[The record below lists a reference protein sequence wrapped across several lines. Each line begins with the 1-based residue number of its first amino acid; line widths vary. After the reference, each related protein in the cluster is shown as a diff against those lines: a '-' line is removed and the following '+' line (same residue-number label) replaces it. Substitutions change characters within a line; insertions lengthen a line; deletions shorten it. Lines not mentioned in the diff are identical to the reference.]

1 MVIPYISYALTHA
14 FSQAILWLPVCFTV
28 PVQPGFC
35 SPYFMKQHLLYLRT
49 EEMQELLG
57 RTGSGLSAGVMLTG
71 DMLEAQRKYMAISF

>member
-1 MVIPYISYALTHA
+1 MVIPYISYALTHV

-35 SPYFMKQHLLYLRT
+35 SSYFMKQNLLYLKT

-57 RTGSGLSAGVMLTG
+57 RIGSQLSAGVVLTG
-71 DMLEAQRKYMAISF
+71 DMLEAQRKYMIISF